1 MVNRY
6 DNPAQAEFINTYVP
20 IPFEQLYTLGKQ
32 AKENVDQAL
41 KDYSTALDKWAEFQS
56 PSAADTKAYYDET
69 YGRALPVAEELSKNL
84 DMIKTAEG
92 RSKIYSAINNV
103 DRAKLSMLRQSAEGL
118 RERQKVNQRLML
130 EGKYNP
136 LWHDVDFTGYNTLT
150 SGIYNDVSPLGYQS
164 IKDLTDKYVNNLK
177 DSYLGRSNGFIHTGV
192 TGDQIKKIL
201 DENKSGILSTPEAQM
216 HMQVYLKQ
224 NPGATAEDAA
234 NAFMER
240 AYIDN
245 QEYIRN
251 NITVDPYEMQ
261 ALKERQALRVA
272 ATRKGKNGEQPTDY
286 PDAYTKLYN
295 DAVVQEKRQMQNNP
309 NLTRTRSFIEGQAS
323 MIQTLMDA
331 ANALELGAITPEEYN
346 TMYKAYQESASKNY
360 SNEAMANAYAE
371 DVRDMFAKQSDI
383 FPAVGVKQE
392 KLPLYYDTAS
402 RVLNELTYPT
412 SGLVMNRYNKIKSSK
427 EVEINSNDAITN
439 GFTIPDTNGL
449 ILSTDFVNKMM
460 KVPSIKYIVQDN
472 SRLNRNFA
480 EDLKSGVFQ
489 DVIKVPR
496 NKIMVGESNGQP
508 QLFQRVSVKIPIQS
522 IRNANYDVD
531 SFKEMVNKTTGLT
544 SEVGLSVKPI
554 KGESVEDAWGHSD
567 TRGGAALTGEYFTFD
582 AMEPIDP
589 HGMTRM
595 TFDQEVNK
603 EHGGSK
609 LQNDLYDSSYNE
621 SYSSDIELY
630 QTMLNLLQ

>member
-251 NITVDPYEMQ
+251 NITVDPYAMQ
-261 ALKERQALRVA
+261 ALKGQQALRVA
-272 ATRKGKNGEQPTDY
+272 AIRKRKNGEQPTDY

-323 MIQTLMDA
+323 MIQTLTDA

-449 ILSTDFVNKMM
+449 ILSTDFVNKVM
-460 KVPSIKYIVQDN
+460 KVPSMKYTVQDN

-531 SFKEMVNKTTGLT
+531 SFKEMVNKTMGLT

>member
-118 RERQKVNQRLML
+118 KERQKVNQRLML

-261 ALKERQALRVA
+261 ALKEQQALRVA
-272 ATRKGKNGEQPTDY
+272 ATRKRKNGEQPTDY

-323 MIQTLMDA
+323 MIQTLTDA

-449 ILSTDFVNKMM
+449 ILSTDFVNKVM
-460 KVPSIKYIVQDN
+460 KVPSIKYTVQDN

-621 SYSSDIELY
+621 SYFSDIELY

>member
-6 DNPAQAEFINTYVP
+6 DNPAQAEFTNTYVP

-251 NITVDPYEMQ
+251 NITVDPYAMQ
-261 ALKERQALRVA
+261 ALKEQQALRVA

-323 MIQTLMDA
+323 MIQTLTDA

-460 KVPSIKYIVQDN
+460 KVPSMKYTVQDN

-531 SFKEMVNKTTGLT
+531 SFKEMVNKTMGLT

-554 KGESVEDAWGHSD
+554 KGESVEDAWGHFD

-589 HGMTRM
+589 YGMTRM

>member
-309 NLTRTRSFIEGQAS
+309 NLIRTRSFIEGQAS

-449 ILSTDFVNKMM
+449 ILSTDFVNKVM
-460 KVPSIKYIVQDN
+460 KVPSIKYTVQDN

-531 SFKEMVNKTTGLT
+531 SFKEMVNKTMGLT

-567 TRGGAALTGEYFTFD
+567 TRGGAALTGEYFIFD

>member
-201 DENKSGILSTPEAQM
+201 DENRSGILSTPEAQM

-251 NITVDPYEMQ
+251 NITVDPYAMQ
-261 ALKERQALRVA
+261 ALKEQQALRVA

-323 MIQTLMDA
+323 MIQTLTDA

-449 ILSTDFVNKMM
+449 ILSTDFVNKVM
-460 KVPSIKYIVQDN
+460 KVPSMKYTVQDN

-496 NKIMVGESNGQP
+496 NKIMVSESNGQP

-531 SFKEMVNKTTGLT
+531 SFKEMVNKTMGLT

-554 KGESVEDAWGHSD
+554 KGESVKDTWGHSD

-589 HGMTRM
+589 HGVTRM

>member
-251 NITVDPYEMQ
+251 NITVDPYAMQ
-261 ALKERQALRVA
+261 ALKEQQALRVA

-323 MIQTLMDA
+323 MIQTLTDA

-460 KVPSIKYIVQDN
+460 KVPSMKYTVQDN

-522 IRNANYDVD
+522 IRNA
-531 SFKEMVNKTTGLT
+531 LT
-544 SEVGLSVKPI
+544 MMLTVLKKWLI
-554 KGESVEDAWGHSD
+554 KLWV
-567 TRGGAALTGEYFTFD
+567 
-582 AMEPIDP
+582 
-589 HGMTRM
+589 
-595 TFDQEVNK
+595 
-603 EHGGSK
+603 
-609 LQNDLYDSSYNE
+609 
-621 SYSSDIELY
+621 
-630 QTMLNLLQ
+630 

>member
-118 RERQKVNQRLML
+118 KERQKVNQRLML

-251 NITVDPYEMQ
+251 NITVDPYAMQ
-261 ALKERQALRVA
+261 ALKEQQALRVA

-323 MIQTLMDA
+323 MIQTLTDA

-449 ILSTDFVNKMM
+449 ILSTDFVNKVM
-460 KVPSIKYIVQDN
+460 KVPSMKYTVQDN

-496 NKIMVGESNGQP
+496 NKIMVGEFNGQP

>member
-164 IKDLTDKYVNNLK
+164 IKDLTDKYVNHL
-177 DSYLGRSNGFIHTGV
+177 
-192 TGDQIKKIL
+192 
-201 DENKSGILSTPEAQM
+201 
-216 HMQVYLKQ
+216 

-323 MIQTLMDA
+323 MIQTLTDA

-449 ILSTDFVNKMM
+449 ILSTDFVNKVM
-460 KVPSIKYIVQDN
+460 KVPSIKYTVQDN

-531 SFKEMVNKTTGLT
+531 SFKEMVNKTMGLT

>member
-251 NITVDPYEMQ
+251 NITVDPYAMQ
-261 ALKERQALRVA
+261 ALKEQQALRVA
-272 ATRKGKNGEQPTDY
+272 AIRKGKNGEQPTDY

-323 MIQTLMDA
+323 MIQTLTDA

-449 ILSTDFVNKMM
+449 ILSTDFVNKVM
-460 KVPSIKYIVQDN
+460 KVPSMKYTVQDN

-531 SFKEMVNKTTGLT
+531 SFKEMVNKTMGLT

-554 KGESVEDAWGHSD
+554 KGESVEDAWGHFD

-589 HGMTRM
+589 YGMTRM

>member
-251 NITVDPYEMQ
+251 NITVDPYAMQ
-261 ALKERQALRVA
+261 ALKEQQALRVA

-323 MIQTLMDA
+323 MIQTLTDA

-460 KVPSIKYIVQDN
+460 KVPSMKYTVQDN

-531 SFKEMVNKTTGLT
+531 SFKEMVNKTMGLT

-554 KGESVEDAWGHSD
+554 KGESVEDAWGHFD

-589 HGMTRM
+589 YGMTRM

>member
-251 NITVDPYEMQ
+251 NITVDPYAMQ
-261 ALKERQALRVA
+261 ALKEQQALRVA

-323 MIQTLMDA
+323 MIQTLTDA

-449 ILSTDFVNKMM
+449 ILSTDFVNKVM
-460 KVPSIKYIVQDN
+460 KVPSMKYTVQDN

-531 SFKEMVNKTTGLT
+531 SFKEMVNKTMGLT

-554 KGESVEDAWGHSD
+554 KDESVEDAWGRSD

>member
-251 NITVDPYEMQ
+251 NITVDPYAMQ
-261 ALKERQALRVA
+261 ALKEQQALRVA

-323 MIQTLMDA
+323 MIQTLTDA

-449 ILSTDFVNKMM
+449 ILSTDFVNKVM
-460 KVPSIKYIVQDN
+460 KVPSMKYTVQDN

-531 SFKEMVNKTTGLT
+531 SFKEMVNKTMGLT
-544 SEVGLSVKPI
+544 SEVGLSVKSI

-589 HGMTRM
+589 YGMTRM

>member
-251 NITVDPYEMQ
+251 NITVDPYATQ
-261 ALKERQALRVA
+261 ALKEQQALRVA
-272 ATRKGKNGEQPTDY
+272 ATQKGKNGEQPTDY

-309 NLTRTRSFIEGQAS
+309 NLTKTRSFIEGQAS
-323 MIQTLMDA
+323 MMQTLMDA

-383 FPAVGVKQE
+383 FPAVGAKQE

-449 ILSTDFVNKMM
+449 ILSTDFVNKVM
-460 KVPSIKYIVQDN
+460 KVPSIKYTVQDN

-489 DVIKVPR
+489 NVIKVPR
-496 NKIMVGESNGQP
+496 NKIMICESNGQS

-531 SFKEMVNKTTGLT
+531 SFKEMVNKTMGLT

-554 KGESVEDAWGHSD
+554 KGESVEDAWGYSD

>member
-56 PSAADTKAYYDET
+56 PSAVDTKAYYDET
-69 YGRALPVAEELSKNL
+69 YGRALPVVEELSKNL

-136 LWHDVDFTGYNTLT
+136 LWHDVDFTGYNTLS
-150 SGIYNDVSPLGYQS
+150 SGIYNDVSPLGYKS
-164 IKDLTDKYVNNLK
+164 IKDLTDNYVNNLK

-234 NAFMER
+234 NAFMEK

-261 ALKERQALRVA
+261 ALKEQQALRVA
-272 ATRKGKNGEQPTDY
+272 ATRKGKNDEQPTDY

-331 ANALELGAITPEEYN
+331 ANALEQGAITPEEYN

-439 GFTIPDTNGL
+439 GFTIPDTSGL
-449 ILSTDFVNKMM
+449 ILSTDFVNKVM
-460 KVPSIKYIVQDN
+460 KVPSVKYTVQDN

-496 NKIMVGESNGQP
+496 NKIMVGEFDGQP
-508 QLFQRVSVKIPIQS
+508 QLFQRISVKIPIQS

-544 SEVGLSVKPI
+544 SEIGLSVKPI
-554 KGESVEDAWGHSD
+554 KGESIEDAWGHSD

-630 QTMLNLLQ
+630 QTMLNMLQ

>member
-251 NITVDPYEMQ
+251 NITVDPYAMQ
-261 ALKERQALRVA
+261 ALKEQQALRVA

-309 NLTRTRSFIEGQAS
+309 NLTRIRSFIEGQAS
-323 MIQTLMDA
+323 MIQTLTDA

-346 TMYKAYQESASKNY
+346 TMYKEYQESASKNY

-392 KLPLYYDTAS
+392 KLPLYYDAAS

-449 ILSTDFVNKMM
+449 ILSTDFVNKVM
-460 KVPSIKYIVQDN
+460 KVPSMKYTVQDN
-472 SRLNRNFA
+472 SKLNRNFA

-531 SFKEMVNKTTGLT
+531 SFKEMVNKTMGLT

-554 KGESVEDAWGHSD
+554 KGESVEDAWGYSD
-567 TRGGAALTGEYFTFD
+567 TTGGAALTGEYFTFD

-589 HGMTRM
+589 YGMTRM

>member
-201 DENKSGILSTPEAQM
+201 DENRSGILSTPEAQM

-251 NITVDPYEMQ
+251 NITVDPYAMQ
-261 ALKERQALRVA
+261 ALKEQQALRVA

-323 MIQTLMDA
+323 MIQTLIDA

-371 DVRDMFAKQSDI
+371 DVRDMFAKQSYI

-449 ILSTDFVNKMM
+449 ILSTDFVNKVM
-460 KVPSIKYIVQDN
+460 KVPSMKYTVQDN

-531 SFKEMVNKTTGLT
+531 SFKEMVNKTMGLT

-554 KGESVEDAWGHSD
+554 KGESVEDTWGHSD

>member
-323 MIQTLMDA
+323 MIQTLIDA

-383 FPAVGVKQE
+383 SPAVGVKQE

-449 ILSTDFVNKMM
+449 ILSTDFVNKVM
-460 KVPSIKYIVQDN
+460 KVPSIKYTVQDN

-567 TRGGAALTGEYFTFD
+567 TRDGAALTGEYFTFD

>member
-1 MVNRY
+1 
-6 DNPAQAEFINTYVP
+6 
-20 IPFEQLYTLGKQ
+20 
-32 AKENVDQAL
+32 
-41 KDYSTALDKWAEFQS
+41 
-56 PSAADTKAYYDET
+56 
-69 YGRALPVAEELSKNL
+69 
-84 DMIKTAEG
+84 
-92 RSKIYSAINNV
+92 
-103 DRAKLSMLRQSAEGL
+103 
-118 RERQKVNQRLML
+118 ML

-136 LWHDVDFTGYNTLT
+136 LWHDVDFTGYNTFT

-201 DENKSGILSTPEAQM
+201 DENRSGILSTPEAQM

-261 ALKERQALRVA
+261 ALKEQQALRVA
-272 ATRKGKNGEQPTDY
+272 ATRKRKNGEQPTDY

-331 ANALELGAITPEEYN
+331 ANALEQGAITPEEYN

-460 KVPSIKYIVQDN
+460 KVPSMKYTVQDN

-531 SFKEMVNKTTGLT
+531 SFKEMVNKTMGLT

-589 HGMTRM
+589 HGMTRI

>member
-449 ILSTDFVNKMM
+449 ILSTDFVNKVM
-460 KVPSIKYIVQDN
+460 KVPSMKYTVQDN

-531 SFKEMVNKTTGLT
+531 SFKEMVNKTMGLT

-554 KGESVEDAWGHSD
+554 KGESVEDTWGHSD

-589 HGMTRM
+589 YGMTRM

>member
-136 LWHDVDFTGYNTLT
+136 LWHDVDFTGYNTFT

-201 DENKSGILSTPEAQM
+201 DENRSGILSTPEAQM

-234 NAFMER
+234 NAFMEK
-240 AYIDN
+240 AYTDN

-251 NITVDPYEMQ
+251 NITVDPYAMQ
-261 ALKERQALRVA
+261 ALKEQQALRVA
-272 ATRKGKNGEQPTDY
+272 AIRKGKNGEQPTDY

-331 ANALELGAITPEEYN
+331 ANALEQGAITPEEYN

-383 FPAVGVKQE
+383 FPAVEVKQE

-439 GFTIPDTNGL
+439 GFTILDTSGL
-449 ILSTDFVNKMM
+449 ILSTDFVNKVM
-460 KVPSIKYIVQDN
+460 KVPSVKYTVQDN
-472 SRLNRNFA
+472 SKLNRNFA

-496 NKIMVGESNGQP
+496 NKIMVGEFDGQP
-508 QLFQRVSVKIPIQS
+508 QLFQRISVKIPIQS

-531 SFKEMVNKTTGLT
+531 SFKEMVNKTMGLT
-544 SEVGLSVKPI
+544 SEIGLSVKPI
-554 KGESVEDAWGHSD
+554 KDESVEDAWGHSD

-582 AMEPIDP
+582 AMEPIDS

>member
-251 NITVDPYEMQ
+251 NITVDPYAMQ
-261 ALKERQALRVA
+261 ALKEQQALRVA

-323 MIQTLMDA
+323 MIQTLTDA
-331 ANALELGAITPEEYN
+331 ANALEQGAITPEEYN

-449 ILSTDFVNKMM
+449 ILSTDFVNKVM
-460 KVPSIKYIVQDN
+460 KVPSIKYTVQDN

-544 SEVGLSVKPI
+544 SEIGLSVKPI
-554 KGESVEDAWGHSD
+554 KGESIEDAWGHSD

>member
-1 MVNRY
+1 
-6 DNPAQAEFINTYVP
+6 
-20 IPFEQLYTLGKQ
+20 
-32 AKENVDQAL
+32 
-41 KDYSTALDKWAEFQS
+41 
-56 PSAADTKAYYDET
+56 
-69 YGRALPVAEELSKNL
+69 
-84 DMIKTAEG
+84 
-92 RSKIYSAINNV
+92 
-103 DRAKLSMLRQSAEGL
+103 
-118 RERQKVNQRLML
+118 
-130 EGKYNP
+130 
-136 LWHDVDFTGYNTLT
+136 
-150 SGIYNDVSPLGYQS
+150 
-164 IKDLTDKYVNNLK
+164 
-177 DSYLGRSNGFIHTGV
+177 
-192 TGDQIKKIL
+192 
-201 DENKSGILSTPEAQM
+201 
-216 HMQVYLKQ
+216 
-224 NPGATAEDAA
+224 
-234 NAFMER
+234 
-240 AYIDN
+240 
-245 QEYIRN
+245 
-251 NITVDPYEMQ
+251 
-261 ALKERQALRVA
+261 
-272 ATRKGKNGEQPTDY
+272 
-286 PDAYTKLYN
+286 
-295 DAVVQEKRQMQNNP
+295 MQNNP

-323 MIQTLMDA
+323 MIQTLTDA

-346 TMYKAYQESASKNY
+346 TMYKAYRESASKNY

-449 ILSTDFVNKMM
+449 ILSTDFVNKVM
-460 KVPSIKYIVQDN
+460 KIPSVKYTVQDN

-531 SFKEMVNKTTGLT
+531 SFKEMVNKTMGLT

>member
-56 PSAADTKAYYDET
+56 PSAVDTKAYYDET

-150 SGIYNDVSPLGYQS
+150 SGIYNKVSPLGYQS

-177 DSYLGRSNGFIHTGV
+177 DSYLDRSNGFIYTGV

-201 DENKSGILSTPEAQM
+201 DENRSGILSTPEAQM

-234 NAFMER
+234 KAFMDR
-240 AYIDN
+240 AYVDN
-245 QEYIRN
+245 QEYIRKN
-251 NITVDPYEMQ
+251 VTVDPYAMQ
-261 ALKERQALRVA
+261 ALKEQQALRVA

-323 MIQTLMDA
+323 MIQTLTDA

-449 ILSTDFVNKMM
+449 ILSTDFVNKVM
-460 KVPSIKYIVQDN
+460 KVPSIKYTVQDN

-531 SFKEMVNKTTGLT
+531 SFKEMVNKTMGLT

-554 KGESVEDAWGHSD
+554 KGESVEDAWGHSY

-589 HGMTRM
+589 YGMTRM

>member
-261 ALKERQALRVA
+261 ALKEQQALRVA
-272 ATRKGKNGEQPTDY
+272 ATRKGKNGKQPTDY

-323 MIQTLMDA
+323 MIQTLTDA

-402 RVLNELTYPT
+402 R
-412 SGLVMNRYNKIKSSK
+412 
-427 EVEINSNDAITN
+427 
-439 GFTIPDTNGL
+439 
-449 ILSTDFVNKMM
+449 
-460 KVPSIKYIVQDN
+460 IKYTVQDN

-531 SFKEMVNKTTGLT
+531 SFKEMVNKTMGLT
-544 SEVGLSVKPI
+544 SEVGLSVKTI

>member
-383 FPAVGVKQE
+383 FPAVEVKQE

-460 KVPSIKYIVQDN
+460 KVPSMKYTVQDN

-531 SFKEMVNKTTGLT
+531 SFKEMVNKTMGLT

-554 KGESVEDAWGHSD
+554 KGESVEDAWGYSD

-589 HGMTRM
+589 YGMTRM

>member
-192 TGDQIKKIL
+192 TGGQIKKIL

-224 NPGATAEDAA
+224 NPGATAKDAA

-251 NITVDPYEMQ
+251 NITVDPYAMQ
-261 ALKERQALRVA
+261 ALKEQQALRVA

-346 TMYKAYQESASKNY
+346 TMYKAYQKSASKNY

-402 RVLNELTYPT
+402 RVLNGLTYPT

-449 ILSTDFVNKMM
+449 ILSTDFVNKVM
-460 KVPSIKYIVQDN
+460 KVPSIKYTVQDN

-531 SFKEMVNKTTGLT
+531 SFKEMVNKTMGLT

-554 KGESVEDAWGHSD
+554 KGESVEDAWGHFD

>member
-201 DENKSGILSTPEAQM
+201 DENRSGILSTPEAQM

-234 NAFMER
+234 KAFMDR
-240 AYIDN
+240 AYVDN
-245 QEYIRN
+245 QEYIRKN
-251 NITVDPYEMQ
+251 VTVDPYAMQ
-261 ALKERQALRVA
+261 ALKEQQALRVA

-449 ILSTDFVNKMM
+449 ILSTDFVNKVM
-460 KVPSIKYIVQDN
+460 KVPSIKYTVQDN

-554 KGESVEDAWGHSD
+554 KGESVENAWGHSD

>member
-251 NITVDPYEMQ
+251 NITVDPYATQ
-261 ALKERQALRVA
+261 ALKGQQALRVA

-449 ILSTDFVNKMM
+449 ILSTDFVNKVM
-460 KVPSIKYIVQDN
+460 KVPSMKYTVQDN

-531 SFKEMVNKTTGLT
+531 SFKEMVNKTMGLT

>member
-56 PSAADTKAYYDET
+56 PSAVDTKAYYDET

-118 RERQKVNQRLML
+118 RERQKINQRLML

-251 NITVDPYEMQ
+251 NITVDPYAMQ
-261 ALKERQALRVA
+261 ALKEQQALRVA
-272 ATRKGKNGEQPTDY
+272 ATRKRKNGEQPTDY

-331 ANALELGAITPEEYN
+331 ANALEQGAITPEEYN

-383 FPAVGVKQE
+383 SPAVGVKQE

-449 ILSTDFVNKMM
+449 ILSTDFVNKVM
-460 KVPSIKYIVQDN
+460 KVPSMKYTVQDN

-531 SFKEMVNKTTGLT
+531 SFKEMVNKTMGLT

-554 KGESVEDAWGHSD
+554 KGESVEDTWGHSD

>member
-56 PSAADTKAYYDET
+56 PSAVDTKAYYDET

-118 RERQKVNQRLML
+118 RERQKINQLLML

-136 LWHDVDFTGYNTLT
+136 LLHDVDFTGYNTLT

-251 NITVDPYEMQ
+251 NITVDPYAMQ
-261 ALKERQALRVA
+261 ALKEQQALRVA
-272 ATRKGKNGEQPTDY
+272 ATRKGKNGKQPTDY

-323 MIQTLMDA
+323 MIQTLTDA

-383 FPAVGVKQE
+383 FSAVGVKQE

-449 ILSTDFVNKMM
+449 ILSTDFVNKVM
-460 KVPSIKYIVQDN
+460 KVPSMKYTVQDN

-531 SFKEMVNKTTGLT
+531 SFKEMVNKTMGLT